1 MGITGKA
8 RRNFGDYIESIKK
21 ESGKFNNTNFSWK
34 EIVEYAKEFISRR
47 DIMKKRKYV
56 IL

>member
-8 RRNFGDYIESIKK
+8 RRKFGDYIESIKK
-21 ESGKFNNTNFSWK
+21 ESGKFNNTNFLWK